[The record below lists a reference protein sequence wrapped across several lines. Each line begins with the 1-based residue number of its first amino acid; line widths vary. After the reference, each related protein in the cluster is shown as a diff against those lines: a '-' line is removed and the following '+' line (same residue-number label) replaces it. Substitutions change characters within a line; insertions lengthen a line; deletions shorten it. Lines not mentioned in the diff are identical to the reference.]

1 MASLLIAGTALGGC
15 AAGGGSH
22 LDVQKEKTYELGEAV
37 SILPKDFIE
46 GDVSESDLE
55 NMKIESDLLTSP
67 GYDYNGFKGEVKT
80 AGEDYLGLGEYTLTL
95 VDGNSKYPIKL
106 TVKDTTA
113 PDFIMAP
120 ARRVVASGSTEEDV
134 LRTYRAEDKDEVS
147 LSLDGDFDL
156 NEPGDYTARVVAAD
170 PSGNQ
175 ADMEISLKVTG
186 DGEMITSDDTADLNP
201 DDYTDQTQTE
211 QPETPDGNQSDDTAA
226 VPDDS
231 EPSETPDDSQT
242 ETPDDSQTETPAC
255 TVSHAPEGATIYYS
269 FDEAYAAG
277 IAWNQLDPNNYF
289 FYLQGADDC
298 GNPVY
303 LITTGTKSGDD
314 GI

>member
-1 MASLLIAGTALGGC
+1 MTCLLIAGTALGGC

-37 SILPKDFIE
+37 TILPKDFIE

-67 GYDYNGFKGEVKT
+67 KYDYNGFKGEVKT
-80 AGEDYLGLGEYTLTL
+80 AGEDYLELGDYTLTL

-106 TVKDTTA
+106 TVKDTKA

-156 NEPGDYTARVVAAD
+156 NEPGDYTARVVAVD

-175 ADMEISLKVTG
+175 ADTEISLKVTG

-201 DDYTDQTQTE
+201 DDYTDQTQTDQTE
-211 QPETPDGNQSDDTAA
+211 QPETTDSGQSDDEAA
-226 VPDDS
+226 LPDDS
-231 EPSETPDDSQT
+231 EPT
-242 ETPDDSQTETPAC
+242 EKPDDSQTETPAC
-255 TVSHAPEGATIYYS
+255 GVSHAPEGATIYYS

-303 LITTGTKSGDD
+303 LITTGTRSGDD